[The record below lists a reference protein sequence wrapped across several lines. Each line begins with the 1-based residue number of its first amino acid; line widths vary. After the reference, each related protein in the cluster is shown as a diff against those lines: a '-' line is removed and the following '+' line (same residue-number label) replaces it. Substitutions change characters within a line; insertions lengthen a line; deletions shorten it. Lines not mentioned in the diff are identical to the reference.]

1 MALTFIFRFTDHCF
15 SNTYVSTIGIDF
27 KIKTIQANGKTVK
40 LQVWD
45 TAGQERYESLTQN
58 YYYAAKGVM
67 LVYDVTNAK
76 SFDHIEKWLSKLKV
90 HGNADAEK
98 LIIRNKCDLEE
109 KRLVSKV
116 IVRIHIRG
124 FR

>member
-1 MALTFIFRFTDHCF
+1 MALTLIFRFTDHCF

-98 LIIRNKCDLEE
+98 LIIGNKCDLEE

-116 IVRIHIRG
+116 FERVM
-124 FR
+124 